1 MFLSCAEWRMRRRV
15 SLTMWSKAELWDLET
30 NPLNVLIL
38 CRVEDEEE
46 SESDY
51 VEQSRTLGFRD

>member
-1 MFLSCAEWRMRRRV
+1 V
-15 SLTMWSKAELWDLET
+15 SLTMWSSAELWDLET

>member
-1 MFLSCAEWRMRRRV
+1 VGAEQI
-15 SLTMWSKAELWDLET
+15 SGDLET

-38 CRVEDEEE
+38 NREEEE

-51 VEQSRTLGFRD
+51 VGAEQI

>member
-1 MFLSCAEWRMRRRV
+1 MFLSCAERRMRRRM
-15 SLTMWSKAELWDLET
+15 SLTMWSRAELWDLET

-51 VEQSRTLGFRD
+51 VGAEQISGD

>member
-1 MFLSCAEWRMRRRV
+1 M
-15 SLTMWSKAELWDLET
+15 SLTMWSRAELWDLET

-38 CRVEDEEE
+38 CRVEEDEE

-51 VEQSRTLGFRD
+51 VGAEQVSRD